1 MKKILAML
9 MSVSMIASL
18 FTAMATTSYAEHETA
33 KIVVTPS
40 SVTSGYAIFDVK
52 AETSMALDFSTEE
65 KPKNPAVPAL
75 GNDTYYKGAGIA
87 AATLKFAFNEK
98 YFDLKNEY
106 GVFVMDTDGLASVKT
121 ATNDEGFV
129 TASWAGGASTSTTKS
144 PLYRIWV
151 MLNADYADKTVDDL
165 AKMACVT
172 GIYGFCDMTVYSFPS
187 AGSKNESDATK
198 YSYSK
203 ADSTLLFDVP
213 DKDAAPADVKVN
225 GITATPAE
233 LKALTVGD
241 KGTIAVEVAPA
252 DATEKG
258 VTFVS
263 DAEDVISVDADGNYE
278 AKSAGTAKITITAK
292 DGSGVTATVEVSVSA
307 PVIPEPDKVEF
318 VKAVKSDKAAT
329 GYWVFKVNKGITETL
344 KVTYANADEKLEL
357 DAPAAIGGESDVTF
371 ALYLTVTGDRIGK
384 AYTAAVAH
392 GADSATGTAITLD

>member
-1 MKKILAML
+1 MKKFFSALLSVAMV
-9 MSVSMIASL
+9 SSAFVSMASAAGYDVIELKVGDTVIAENTNIDVDINSSIDFVMNTKDVNGSGL
-18 FTAMATTSYAEHETA
+18 NIGLVYDDSKTAAFADAFEFTSVTNGSGKASYKIYNDVEEDDVGSTVKPTVASGNKNGLVTWGFMYAQNANWSAVENFAKFSMTA
-33 KIVVTPS
+33 KKAGTYKFYARNTLTVGTSDVV
-40 SVTSGYAIFDVK
+40 
-52 AETSMALDFSTEE
+52 
-65 KPKNPAVPAL
+65 NNVPF
-75 GNDTYYKGAGIA
+75 TI
-87 AATLKFAFNEK
+87 
-98 YFDLKNEY
+98 
-106 GVFVMDTDGLASVKT
+106 
-121 ATNDEGFV
+121 
-129 TASWAGGASTSTTKS
+129 
-144 PLYRIWV
+144 
-151 MLNADYADKTVDDL
+151 TV
-165 AKMACVT
+165 
-172 GIYGFCDMTVYSFPS
+172 
-187 AGSKNESDATK
+187 
-198 YSYSK
+198 
-203 ADSTLLFDVP
+203 
-213 DKDAAPADVKVN
+213 KDAGPADVKVT

-241 KGTIAVEVAPA
+241 KGKIDVAVAPA

-258 VTFVS
+258 VTFAS

-307 PVIPEPDKVEF
+307 PVIPEPEKVQF

-392 GADSATGTAITLD
+392 GADSATGDAIVLD

>member
-1 MKKILAML
+1 MKKFFSAVLSLAM
-9 MSVSMIASL
+9 MASFAVTSHAETDYIFEMKDAHSVNGAEFQAGDIIKVDIAQN
-18 FTAMATTSYAEHETA
+18 ETA
-33 KIVVTPS
+33 EIAANGWSLNVVFDKNVLEFTDIKDTTNTSFTGAADFEIGYLNNKNKIKALEYTIPCTKDGVNSLGIVGLAIGETANR
-40 SVTSGYAIFDVK
+40 TYAFNDEYPILGTIEFKVK
-52 AETSMALDFSTEE
+52 EGAVAGNYALKCIQS
-65 KPKNPAVPAL
+65 A
-75 GNDTYYKGAGIA
+75 TYDDGAGNVA
-87 AATLKFAFNEK
+87 AVLYNEV
-98 YFDLKNEY
+98 E
-106 GVFVMDTDGLASVKT
+106 TGL
-121 ATNDEGFV
+121 
-129 TASWAGGASTSTTKS
+129 
-144 PLYRIWV
+144 I
-151 MLNADYADKTVDDL
+151 
-165 AKMACVT
+165 
-172 GIYGFCDMTVYSFPS
+172 
-187 AGSKNESDATK
+187 
-198 YSYSK
+198 SYSI
-203 ADSTLLFDVP
+203 
-213 DKDAAPADVKVN
+213 KDAAPADVKVT

-241 KGTIAVEVAPA
+241 KGKIDVAVAPA

-258 VTFVS
+258 VTFAS

-307 PVIPEPDKVEF
+307 PVIPEPEKVQF

>member
-1 MKKILAML
+1 MKKFLSTLLSVAMI
-9 MSVSMIASL
+9 SSAFVASA
-18 FTAMATTSYAEHETA
+18 F
-33 KIVVTPS
+33 
-40 SVTSGYAIFDVK
+40 
-52 AETSMALDFSTEE
+52 
-65 KPKNPAVPAL
+65 
-75 GNDTYYKGAGIA
+75 A
-87 AATLKFAFNEK
+87 AAGN
-98 YFDLKNEY
+98 
-106 GVFVMDTDGLASVKT
+106 V
-121 ATNDEGFV
+121 
-129 TASWAGGASTSTTKS
+129 
-144 PLYRIWV
+144 
-151 MLNADYADKTVDDL
+151 
-165 AKMACVT
+165 
-172 GIYGFCDMTVYSFPS
+172 SF
-187 AGSKNESDATK
+187 T
-198 YSYSK
+198 
-203 ADSTLLFDVP
+203 ADSTEIAADGVVSITIKSAAKTVSTDGFGVDFDTTKFELV
-213 DKDAAPADVKVN
+213 DVVDNYGKSLAAGEAQRFRLSYEDEFGDTQNQNFSVKPNLENSNSTGTVSWGFANITDVTYKAVTIGVIKFAPKSGTTEGKFTLWENSSALNDTVDTITVTVKASDVKVT

-344 KVTYANADEKLEL
+344 KVTYANAANAEEKLEL

-371 ALYLTVTGDRIGK
+371 ALYLTVTGDRVGK

-392 GADSATGTAITLD
+392 GTDSATGTAITLD

>member
-1 MKKILAML
+1 MKKFFSMLLSVAMISSAVATSVFAAPAAGSNCTFSADVKTIEAEGTVTFTIGSNEKTIYQDTMGIRFDKEKFECVSIVDEEGIDVSDEENSDFSLAQGKKTVYFVTPTVAGSNVEGKVGFAL
-9 MSVSMIASL
+9 SSDSEKTYKARDV
-18 FTAMATTSYAEHETA
+18 FA
-33 KIVVTPS
+33 KITFKAKA
-40 SVTSGYAIFDVK
+40 GVK
-52 AETSMALDFSTEE
+52 GNVDFVLYE
-65 KPKNPAVPAL
+65 
-75 GNDTYYKGAGIA
+75 DTAYP
-87 AATLKFAFNEK
+87 
-98 YFDLKNEY
+98 
-106 GVFVMDTDGLASVKT
+106 GLATGYTGDVDTITVNVK
-121 ATNDEGFV
+121 E
-129 TASWAGGASTSTTKS
+129 
-144 PLYRIWV
+144 
-151 MLNADYADKTVDDL
+151 
-165 AKMACVT
+165 
-172 GIYGFCDMTVYSFPS
+172 
-187 AGSKNESDATK
+187 
-198 YSYSK
+198 
-203 ADSTLLFDVP
+203 
-213 DKDAAPADVKVN
+213 AAPADVKVT

-241 KGTIAVEVAPA
+241 KGTIAVAVAPA

-307 PVIPEPDKVEF
+307 PVIPEPDKVQF

-344 KVTYANADEKLEL
+344 KVTYANAANAEEKLEL

-371 ALYLTVTGDRIGK
+371 ALYLTVTGDRVGK